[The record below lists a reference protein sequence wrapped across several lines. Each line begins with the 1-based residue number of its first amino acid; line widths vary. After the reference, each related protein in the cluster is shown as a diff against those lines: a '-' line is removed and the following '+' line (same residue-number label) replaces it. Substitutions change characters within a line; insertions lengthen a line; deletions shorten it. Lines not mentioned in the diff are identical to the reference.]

1 MPIEILSYNTSIL
14 NPGLK
19 LLILAAFVVAAV
31 LFYRCWQNYGGILRQ
46 VSMLLFLGSVAGTI
60 ASAFRYQGDIY
71 QQFKWGESIL
81 DLVLVLI
88 MLSIALVIRA
98 KMQAVLRVF
107 GSGEGDDQ
115 P

>member
-1 MPIEILSYNTSIL
+1 MAIEILSYNTSIL
-14 NPGLK
+14 NPVLK
-19 LLILAAFVVAAV
+19 LLIVAAFVVAAL
-31 LFYRCWQNYGGILRQ
+31 LFYRSRQNYGGILRQ
-46 VSMLLFLGSVAGTI
+46 VSVLLFSGALAGII

-107 GSGEGDDQ
+107 GSGTGDVR